1 MPTGECNRMQ
11 MTRIAI
17 YWERGRRLAA
27 TIFLAVFVQVTAPAP
42 ALADAILSD
51 TDNGPHPVLDFPPVL
66 DIAGAQLQRTASH
79 DSEGR
84 PSETLTVRRGQ
95 HVLLRL
101 RAYQFELHYQAKAS
115 GAGPDAIVTGWTG
128 GAHCCFTI
136 HAVWLSHDF
145 RQQIIPV
152 MDNDETGFLPDGR
165 GPDAP
170 PKLRFGDFTF
180 AYWRASFADSP
191 APTVIFRFDSPT
203 GRYAPDIAAMRK
215 PAPDDTAVAA
225 MAKEVRGAERDLPK
239 GDSPAAPLLWKDML
253 DLIYSGNAPAAHRLF
268 EMAWPEDRDGKDEF
282 LACFTEKPSK
292 GIWRRS
298 EKLGRLLEAE
308 SVFRVSAATP
318 KDRGDDE

>member
-1 MPTGECNRMQ
+1 
-11 MTRIAI
+11 MTRMTIHRKKV
-17 YWERGRRLAA
+17 WWLAA
-27 TIFLAVFVQVTAPAP
+27 TVLLAVFVQVAAPV
-42 ALADAILSD
+42 LADDILND

-66 DIAGAQLQRTASH
+66 DIAGAQLQRAASH

-101 RAYQFELHYQAKAS
+101 RAYRFELNYRAKVS

-136 HAVWLSHDF
+136 HALWLSHDI

-152 MDNDETGFLPDGR
+152 MDNDETGFLSDER

-170 PKLRFGDFTF
+170 PKLRIGDFTF

-191 APTVIFRFDSPT
+191 APTVIFRFDPPT
-203 GRYAPDIAAMRK
+203 GRYAPDIEAMHK
-215 PAPDDTAVAA
+215 PAPDDAALAA
-225 MAKEVRGAERDLPK
+225 MAKDIHDAERDLPK
-239 GDSPAAPLLWKDML
+239 GDSPPAPLLWKDML

-268 EMAWPEDRDGKDEF
+268 EMAWPEDREGKDEF
-282 LACFTEKPSK
+282 LACFTEKLSK
-292 GIWRRS
+292 GIWWRS

-308 SVFRVSAATP
+308 GVFRVSATTP
-318 KDRGDDE
+318 KDCVDDE

>member
-1 MPTGECNRMQ
+1 MVS
-11 MTRIAI
+11 
-17 YWERGRRLAA
+17 
-27 TIFLAVFVQVTAPAP
+27 LAVFVQVAVP
-42 ALADAILSD
+42 ALVLADEVLND

-66 DIAGAQLQRTASH
+66 DIAGAQLHRAASH

-101 RAYQFELHYQAKAS
+101 RAYRFELNYRAKVS

-128 GAHCCFTI
+128 GAHCCFTL
-136 HAVWLSHDF
+136 HALWLAHDF

-152 MDNDETGFLPDGR
+152 MDNDETGFLPDER

-191 APTVIFRFDSPT
+191 APTVIFRFDPPT
-203 GRYAPDIAAMRK
+203 GRYAPDIDAMRK
-215 PAPDDTAVAA
+215 PAPDDAAVAA
-225 MAKEVRGAERDLPK
+225 MAKEIRDAERDLPK
-239 GDSPAAPLLWKDML
+239 GDSPPAPLLWKDML
-253 DLIYSGNAPAAHRLF
+253 DLIYSGNAPAARRLF
-268 EMAWPEDRDGKDEF
+268 DMAWPEDREGKDVF
-282 LACFTEKPSK
+282 LACFAERLSK
-292 GIWRRS
+292 GIWWRS

-308 SVFRVSAATP
+308 GVFRVSATTP
-318 KDRGDDE
+318 KDCVDDE